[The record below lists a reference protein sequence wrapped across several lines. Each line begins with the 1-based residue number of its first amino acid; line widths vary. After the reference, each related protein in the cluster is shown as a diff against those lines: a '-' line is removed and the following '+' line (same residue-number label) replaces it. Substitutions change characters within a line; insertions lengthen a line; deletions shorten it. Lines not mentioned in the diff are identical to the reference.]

1 MENIVSKYQSRSRKR
16 STGFIVMTSLGLA
29 VLANVFAFSQ
39 VGQQLKASVLEA
51 GSAPA
56 ASAAADVYLASNP
69 SSPDVV
75 ELKAGKNMAQ
85 VKELSFSL
93 AMDPSLVDLKNVTAG
108 NPAKASVT
116 LITSQA
122 PFVATLRFAAP
133 ADVRAGDVLARV
145 IVSKKRPV
153 ASPINLTATFFK
165 SDKTYELSPAGL
177 ASY

>member
-16 STGFIVMTSLGLA
+16 NTGFIVMTSLGLA

-51 GSAPA
+51 GSAAA
-56 ASAAADVYLASNP
+56 ASADVYLASNP

-75 ELKAGKNMAQ
+75 ELKAGKAMAQ
-85 VKELSFSL
+85 VQELSFSL
-93 AMDPSLVDLKNVTAG
+93 AMDPALVDLKNVTSADG
-108 NPAKASVT
+108 AKASVT
-116 LITSQA
+116 LITKEA
-122 PFVATLRFAAP
+122 PFVATLRFTAP
-133 ADVRAGDVLARV
+133 TDVNAGDTLARV
-145 IVSKKRPV
+145 VLSKKRPV